1 MKQTD
6 IIKILVTSVKKKSKD
21 GKRKWIQRRTP
32 MMLVVKGEESKGK
45 QKKWINLTFCG
56 KELKTDNITR
66 GYLHVKVSDI
76 NYPKLYEVT
85 RDEES
90 GKDIYPEVKVF
101 GYESFTEQLI
111 EVENPFV
118 TDEEE
123 TTEVELD
130 SEDKFESE
138 E

>member
-1 MKQTD
+1 M
-6 IIKILVTSVKKKSKD
+6 
-21 GKRKWIQRRTP
+21 
-32 MMLVVKGEESKGK
+32 
-45 QKKWINLTFCG
+45 
-56 KELKTDNITR
+56 
-66 GYLHVKVSDI
+66 SDI
-76 NYPKLYEVT
+76 NYPKVYEVT